1 MEESKKVLFGEEARE
16 TLLKGVNVIG
26 DAVKVTL
33 GAKGR
38 TVIINKQFGLPH
50 ITKDGVSVAKSI
62 TLSNEGENMGAQM
75 LKEVASK
82 TADVAGDGTT
92 TSTILAQHIINEV
105 FEAIKQGVNPIS
117 LKKGIEKT
125 AQEVVKNI
133 KSLSSEVVDDNTLL
147 QIATISANNDA
158 EIGKIIVDAVL
169 AAGKTGL
176 VTVEESTSYDT
187 KVEITEGIRLNR
199 GYLSNVFATNNKME
213 AVLDNP
219 YILVYNR
226 KIDVMKDLVPLL
238 EKVLAQKRSLLIMAD
253 DIDGE
258 VLGSLILNK
267 SKGNIA
273 VCVVKTPGFGN
284 DKAVINSDLKLLIG
298 SKDLT
303 GYNLTEVELDMLGT
317 CDKAIIS
324 KDSCS
329 LIGAKGNKEKI
340 KVLYD
345 TLLDQLTNNTDEAIG
360 KYLTNRLNNF
370 SKAAAVIKVGGTT
383 EIEMK
388 ERKDRVDDTLASTK
402 CAIEEGFVMGGGTT
416 YIHACKDLVLNK
428 NIHLS
433 NNSNTKNPEDLGSS
447 ILIDALCQP
456 FRQLLY
462 NAGKEI
468 NEVEQALK
476 TVSKAKYGFGYDVKE
491 ENFGILMAK
500 GIIDPTKVNYTAL
513 ENAVSIASVFL
524 TTECV
529 VL

>member
-1 MEESKKVLFGEEARE
+1 MEENKKVLFGEEARE

-50 ITKDGVSVAKSI
+50 ITKDGVTVAKSI
-62 TLSNEGENMGAQM
+62 NLTNEAENIGAQM

-92 TSTILAQHIINEV
+92 TSTILAQHMINEL
-105 FEAIKQGVNPIS
+105 FAAIKQGYNPIS

-125 AQEVVKNI
+125 SQEIIQNI
-133 KSLSSEVVDDNTLL
+133 KSLSSEVKDNNTLL
-147 QIATISANNDA
+147 QIATISANNDG
-158 EIGKIIVDAVL
+158 EIGKIIVDAVT
-169 AAGKTGL
+169 AVDKTGL
-176 VTVEESTSYDT
+176 ITVEESKNYQTT
-187 KVEITEGIRLNR
+187 VEITEGIRLDR

-219 YILVYNR
+219 YILIYNG

-238 EKVLAQKRSLLIMAD
+238 EKILLQKRPFLIMAD

-273 VCVVKTPGFGN
+273 VCVTKTPGFGN
-284 DKAVINSDLKLLIG
+284 DKAVINNDLKLLTG

-303 GYNLTEVELDMLGT
+303 GYNLTEVELDMLGS
-317 CDKAIIS
+317 CDKAVVT
-324 KDSCS
+324 KDSCA

-340 KVLYD
+340 K
-345 TLLDQLTNNTDEAIG
+345 TLHDSLLEQLANTKDELVI

-416 YIHACKDLVLNK
+416 YIHACKDHLDKVLTASFVTENQNNAEEVGSQILVN
-428 NIHLS
+428 
-433 NNSNTKNPEDLGSS
+433 
-447 ILIDALCQP
+447 ALCQP
-456 FRQLLY
+456 FRQLLL
-462 NAGKEI
+462 NSGKETEEI
-468 NEVEQALK
+468 EKALR
-476 TVSKAKYGFGYDVKE
+476 TISQAKYGFGYNVKT
-491 ENFGILMAK
+491 ENYGLMMPM

-513 ENAVSIASVFL
+513 ENAVSIVNVFL